1 MSEKKKKVKYELDL
15 DEEDFIVR
23 FTDVKGKKRK
33 FKIITSE
40 GLIEYTDARGR
51 RYLRLMLKEVKEGE

>member
-1 MSEKKKKVKYELDL
+1 MRRRKKYEVNL
-15 DEEDFIVR
+15 DEEDFIVSV
-23 FTDVKGKKRK
+23 TDAKGRKRK

-51 RYLRLMLKEVKEGE
+51 RYLRLMLKEVEEGE